1 MKFSMKQGA
10 VAVAVIAAFSHAQAT
25 VLDSNLPTAN
35 VDDQLHTNH
44 SDQCV

>member
-25 VLDSNLPTAN
+25 VLVSNLLTAN

-44 SDQCV
+44 SDQCA